1 MKIFQGIREGRCP
14 AKQKRRDCPDAVWDI
29 CTCDLDCQGI
39 KKCCFDGCKYECL
52 DPDFGIPSVRNN
64 ADVVFIMDSSGSIGK
79 PDYKREKQ
87 FVKDLTNV
95 FQISPNATR
104 VSTIIYSDYPKL
116 IFDFDTY
123 SDKQSINTA
132 HDNLEYLGNKTRIDK
147 ALNLTLTVFSRSRPS
162 VPRIAFV
169 LTDGEQT
176 DENDAKPLDVAVRP
190 LHDLGVQVYVIGIGS
205 YIKREELYLMA
216 RRRQD
221 VFFASSF
228 ENLLR
233 QTYRI
238 VNRIDTVQDLIPPLQ
253 IKADILFLVDS
264 SSAVSRLNYPHE
276 LEFVKKVVG
285 QFRISPRYVRA
296 GVIPYGSRAE
306 LSIPFGR
313 HSTNEAMN
321 RSIEL
326 LPYIGGQK
334 RMEKALMLA
343 NQTFSEARPLVPKIL
358 LILTYGGDLT
368 VSGANVLTP
377 TEALRAQG
385 VSMFVI
391 SIGQKVDYAR
401 LDQMVPRSSLITDKT
416 HRTLEP
422 YLQFAASYVRMKSGL
437 HRR

>member
-1 MKIFQGIREGRCP
+1 
-14 AKQKRRDCPDAVWDI
+14 
-29 CTCDLDCQGI
+29 
-39 KKCCFDGCKYECL
+39 
-52 DPDFGIPSVRNN
+52 
-64 ADVVFIMDSSGSIGK
+64 MDSSGSIGK

-221 VFFASSF
+221 VFFVSSF

-238 VNRIDTVQDLIPPLQ
+238 VNQIDTVQG
-253 IKADILFLVDS
+253 KYEYVILMTSRNDDS
-264 SSAVSRLNYPHE
+264 NCNE
-276 LEFVKKVVG
+276 NVKNLYIQWKKKHHD
-285 QFRISPRYVRA
+285 F
-296 GVIPYGSRAE
+296 
-306 LSIPFGR
+306 SIR
-313 HSTNEAMN
+313 KN
-321 RSIEL
+321 
-326 LPYIGGQK
+326 
-334 RMEKALMLA
+334 
-343 NQTFSEARPLVPKIL
+343 
-358 LILTYGGDLT
+358 D
-368 VSGANVLTP
+368 
-377 TEALRAQG
+377 
-385 VSMFVI
+385 
-391 SIGQKVDYAR
+391 
-401 LDQMVPRSSLITDKT
+401 
-416 HRTLEP
+416 
-422 YLQFAASYVRMKSGL
+422 MKSSNLNSCGE
-437 HRR
+437 R